1 MPRKNYTLTRVTSGE
16 QDLEW
21 DTNANKYVLSSSLVK
36 PFNLYAW
43 TVESGSSIY
52 NGGDITTIYT
62 KTPNPVLDTATGN
75 FTEFYDK
82 NGNLIGG
89 PGYSSIMSWT
99 LTNASGKTASETY
112 VNSMSSSVIELK
124 AIGPA

>member
-1 MPRKNYTLTRVTSGE
+1 MAAET
-16 QDLEW
+16 
-21 DTNANKYVLSSSLVK
+21 K
-36 PFNLYAW
+36 PSNLYAW
-43 TVESGSSIY
+43 TVESGSSI
-52 NGGDITTIYT
+52 NNGDITTIYT
-62 KTPNPVLDTATGN
+62 KTPNPVLDTVTGN

-99 LTNASGKTASETY
+99 LTNSSGKTAGETY

>member
-1 MPRKNYTLTRVTSGE
+1 MPSKNYTLTRVTSGE

-21 DTNANKYVLSSSLVK
+21 DTNTNKYVLSSSLVK

-43 TVESGSSIY
+43 TVEAGSSIY

-62 KTPNPVLDTATGN
+62 KTPNPVLDTVTGN

>member
-1 MPRKNYTLTRVTSGE
+1 MA
-16 QDLEW
+16 
-21 DTNANKYVLSSSLVK
+21 DT
-36 PFNLYAW
+36 LYAW
-43 TVESGSSIY
+43 TVESGSSI
-52 NGGDITTIYT
+52 NNGDITTIYT
-62 KTPNPVLDTATGN
+62 KTPNPVLDTVTGN

-89 PGYSSIMSWT
+89 PGYGSIMSWT

-112 VNSMSSSVIELK
+112 VNLMSSSVIKLK

>member
-1 MPRKNYTLTRVTSGE
+1 MPKKNYTLTRVTSGE

-21 DTNANKYVLSSSLVK
+21 DTNKYVLSSSLVK

-43 TVESGSSIY
+43 TVESGSSI
-52 NGGDITTIYT
+52 NNGDITTIYT
-62 KTPNPVLDTATGN
+62 KTPNPVLDTTTRN

>member
-1 MPRKNYTLTRVTSGE
+1 MTAET
-16 QDLEW
+16 
-21 DTNANKYVLSSSLVK
+21 K
-36 PFNLYAW
+36 PSNLYAW

-62 KTPNPVLDTATGN
+62 KTPNPVLDTVTGN

-89 PGYSSIMSWT
+89 PEYSSIMSWT

>member
-1 MPRKNYTLTRVTSGE
+1 MPSKNYTLTRIASGE

-21 DTNANKYVLSSSLVK
+21 DTNTNKYVLSSSLVK

-43 TVESGSSIY
+43 TVESGSSI
-52 NGGDITTIYT
+52 NNGDITTIYT
-62 KTPNPVLDTATGN
+62 KTPNPVLDTVTGN